1 MNDNCNS
8 ETLAGLI
15 TMGIGLMLVMSG
27 LVDLTVLGNN
37 TILSYMWVPGFI
49 LLACGFWV
57 VINRSN

>member
-1 MNDNCNS
+1 
-8 ETLAGLI
+8 
-15 TMGIGLMLVMSG
+15 MGIGLMLVMSG